1 LLRLVRVYLEI
12 NWKKVLIPSWNAFGL
27 RAEAFVDD
35 ANNEKEEYCT
45 MVESTVLVSA
55 IAGLGSFVSPCILPI
70 LPAFISYLSGTT
82 INEIQSSGTTI
93 NEIKGTNGHSP
104 SISGHRQQPLTISK
118 STRLNIFLNTVYFVL
133 GFSLVFSVLG
143 VILNSVFVVLG
154 IGFQHSLTSI
164 GGIVIVAFGVYLIL
178 STKLRRLNF
187 EKRMTKI
194 PKFKTSYITSFVFGA
209 AFAGCWTPCV
219 GPILGSIFTLAA
231 TAPGAAYNSLLAYSL
246 GLGIPFLITG
256 AFFTRATGLI
266 RRIVKH
272 LKYFNPAM
280 GAMLIIV
287 GILVFTNQLVLLGNF
302 PLANQIANLEGS
314 LSGH

>member
-1 LLRLVRVYLEI
+1 MLETSI
-12 NWKKVLIPSWNAFGL
+12 
-27 RAEAFVDD
+27 
-35 ANNEKEEYCT
+35 
-45 MVESTVLVSA
+45 LVSA
-55 IAGLGSFVSPCILPI
+55 LAGLGSFISPCILPI
-70 LPAFISYLSGTT
+70 LPAFISYLSGTS
-82 INEIQSSGTTI
+82 INEIQRSDTNTTAEIEGTDAKSGGVTG
-93 NEIKGTNGHSP
+93 KKK
-104 SISGHRQQPLTISK
+104 QQQQQQQQLPLTIRK

-133 GFSLVFSVLG
+133 GFSLVFAVLG
-143 VILNSVFVVLG
+143 VILNSALATVG
-154 IGFQHSLTSI
+154 PTFQHTLSSI
-164 GGIVIVAFGVYLIL
+164 GGIVIIAFGLYLIL
-178 STKLRRLNF
+178 STKLRILNF

-209 AFAGCWTPCV
+209 AFAAGWTPCV

-266 RRIVKH
+266 RRMVKH

-280 GAMLIIV
+280 GAMLVIV
-287 GILVFTNQLVLLGNF
+287 GILVFTNQLALLANF
-302 PLANQIANLEGS
+302 PLANQIANLEGG